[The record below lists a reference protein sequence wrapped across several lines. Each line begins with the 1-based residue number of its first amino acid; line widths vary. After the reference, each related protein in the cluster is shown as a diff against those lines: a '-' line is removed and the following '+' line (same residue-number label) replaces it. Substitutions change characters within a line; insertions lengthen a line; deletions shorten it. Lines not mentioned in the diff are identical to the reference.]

1 MLITEYMPIP
11 GPQNLVF
18 RPLQKKDIYPV
29 CLLLEQLSEFPG
41 GVDMIDLED
50 SWKNFA
56 SSSNAYAVV
65 GISDDKIVCYGSV
78 IIEYKIRGGR
88 SGHIEDIVVD
98 HHYRRKGFGELL
110 VTHLVS
116 FCQMAGCYKVILDCF
131 EETVPFYNKLHF
143 KGSHFG
149 MSRYL

>member
-1 MLITEYMPIP
+1 MLIP
-11 GPQNLVF
+11 GPDNLVF
-18 RPLQKKDIYPV
+18 RPIENEDTYSV

-41 GVDMIDLED
+41 GVDAIDIED
-50 SWKNFA
+50 SWEKFA
-56 SSSNAYAVV
+56 SCSNTYGVV

-98 HHYRRKGFGELL
+98 QQYRRKGYGEQ
-110 VTHLVS
+110 VISHLVDY
-116 FCQMAGCYKVILDCF
+116 CKTAGCYKVILDCYQ
-131 EETVPFYNKLHF
+131 ETVPFYNKLDF
-143 KGSHFG
+143 KATHFG

>member
-1 MLITEYMPIP
+1 MLFDPP
-11 GPQNLVF
+11 KLVF
-18 RPLQKKDIYPV
+18 RPITKKDTYSV

-41 GVDMIDLED
+41 GVDAIDIED
-50 SWKNFA
+50 SWKNFSA
-56 SSSNAYAVV
+56 NANIYGVV
-65 GISDDKIVCYGSV
+65 GIADDKIACYGSV

-98 HHYRRKGFGELL
+98 HQWRRKGFGELL
-110 VTHLVS
+110 ISHLVS
-116 FCQMAGCYKVILDCF
+116 YCETAGCYKVILDCY

-143 KGSHFG
+143 KETHFG

>member
-1 MLITEYMPIP
+1 MLIS
-11 GPQNLVF
+11 GQNNLIF
-18 RPLQKKDIYPV
+18 RPLEKEDTYSV

-41 GVDMIDLED
+41 GVDAIDIEE
-50 SWKNFA
+50 SWNKLA
-56 SSSNAYAVV
+56 ACSNAYAVV

-98 HHYRRKGFGELL
+98 QQYRRKGYGDLL
-110 VTHLVS
+110 ITHLTDY
-116 FCQMAGCYKVILDCF
+116 CKAAGCYKVILDCYQ
-131 EETVPFYNKLHF
+131 ETVPFYNKLHF
-143 KGSHFG
+143 NATHFG